1 MANLTLTFEQPL
13 NVSISVGDTAYYA
26 STSSSGGFNVA
37 GTTYEI
43 GLITSVDHKLK
54 TIIVDTQLASGVVTT
69 SDFIFFSKNNTASM
83 SSVLGYY
90 AEVKMTNTDQ
100 DVPANVSKQ
109 VELFQ
114 VGMDVFESSK

>member
-37 GTTYEI
+37 GTTYTIGEI
-43 GLITSVDHKLK
+43 ISVNHKLK
-54 TIIVDTQLASGVVTT
+54 TIVVDTQLATGVITT
-69 SDFIFFSKNNTASM
+69 SDFIFFSKNNIASM
-83 SSVLGYY
+83 SSVIGYY

-100 DVPANVSKQ
+100 DIPANVSKQ

-114 VGMDVFESSK
+114 VGMDIFESSK